1 MLQQIQET
9 MRQEDMFETKQCSHC
24 GEHKLLNEYHKNKG
38 SSDGLALYCK
48 TCKSKSNKL
57 TNPRNNP
64 RNNPNRMWVNGKY
77 VPQTHPL
84 HKPGRYKNFEQAA
97 FSSLEKYES
106 SVEGQVYVITN
117 PNFPDWVKVGMA
129 IDAEDRLNNYQ
140 TSSPFRDYVLQYRYD
155 VNDRRKAES
164 QAHTELQKSYERKGE
179 WFKCTPEEARVVVS
193 STAEEYK

>member
-1 MLQQIQET
+1 MSIQTKATTET
-9 MRQEDMFETKQCSHC
+9 
-24 GEHKLLNEYHKNKG
+24 
-38 SSDGLALYCK
+38 AYCK
-48 TCKSKSNKL
+48 NAKASKTKEIL
-57 TNPRNNP
+57 KDVGQRQVHT
-64 RNNPNRMWVNGKY
+64 K
-77 VPQTHPL
+77 THPL

-129 IDAEDRLNNYQ
+129 IDAEDRLNSYQ
-140 TSSPFRDYVLQYRYD
+140 TSSPFRDYVLQYYYD
-155 VNDRRKAES
+155 VNNRRAAENE
-164 QAHTELQKSYERKGE
+164 AHTELQKSYERKGE

>member
-9 MRQEDMFETKQCSHC
+9 MKKCSSCGQTKFTSEFYRNITCNDGFNFICKECQLKIAHRD
-24 GEHKLLNEYHKNKG
+24 NK
-38 SSDGLALYCK
+38 
-48 TCKSKSNKL
+48 
-57 TNPRNNP
+57 
-64 RNNPNRMWVNGKY
+64 NRMYVNGKY
-77 VPQTHPL
+77 VKKSHPL
-84 HKPGRYKNFEQAA
+84 YKPGRYKNFEQAA

-129 IDAEDRLNNYQ
+129 IDAEDRLNGYQ

-164 QAHTELQKSYERKGE
+164 RAHTELQKSYERKGE

>member
-1 MLQQIQET
+1 
-9 MRQEDMFETKQCSHC
+9 MRQQDLFKVKRCSHC
-24 GEHKLLNEYHKNKG
+24 GETKALSEFDKNHGQK
-38 SSDGLALYCK
+38 DGLDHRCK
-48 TCKSKSNKL
+48 PCKKKADAVNYL
-57 TNPRNNP
+57 RRNGK
-64 RNNPNRMWVNGKY
+64 RMWVNGKY
-77 VPQTHPL
+77 VPRTHPL
-84 HKPGRYKNFEQAA
+84 YKPGRYKNFEQAA

-140 TSSPFRDYVLQYRYD
+140 TSSPFRDYVLQYYYD
-155 VNDRRKAES
+155 VNNRRAAENE
-164 QAHTELQKSYERKGE
+164 AHTELQKSYERKGE

>member
-1 MLQQIQET
+1 
-9 MRQEDMFETKQCSHC
+9 MRQEDLFEMKYCNTC
-24 GEHKLLNEYHKNKG
+24 NETRVISEFSKDCTTR
-38 SSDGLALYCK
+38 DGLNHRCRSCMKVHNAKHNPNNNPYH
-48 TCKSKSNKL
+48 NKL
-57 TNPRNNP
+57 N
-64 RNNPNRMWVNGKY
+64 MYVNGKY
-77 VPQTHPL
+77 ISRSHPL

-97 FSSLEKYES
+97 FSSLERYES

-140 TSSPFRDYVLQYRYD
+140 TSSPFRDYVLQYYYD
-155 VNDRRKAES
+155 VNNRRAAENE
-164 QAHTELQKSYERKGE
+164 AHTELQKSYERKGE